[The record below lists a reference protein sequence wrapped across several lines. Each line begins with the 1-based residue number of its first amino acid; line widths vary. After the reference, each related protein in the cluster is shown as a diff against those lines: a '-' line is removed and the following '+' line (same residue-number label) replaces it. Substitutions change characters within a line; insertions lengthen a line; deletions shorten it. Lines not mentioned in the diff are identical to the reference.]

1 MDKGILF
8 YSVVHL
14 HVDQQLHLQ
23 NFLQIFDEKMTLR
36 LLGLSALIFSSSV
49 LIFIASNP
57 TWNVEGNTPP
67 DSLEEDITD
76 PTIKEAF
83 LSKFQS
89 AKHHHLRHKTEEK
102 KPLTAAQKAKIIQQM
117 KALRKQIEG
126 DFDRNTV
133 FEKRVDCSY
142 PYPAAS
148 CKTHETGPIHKVQ
161 HFLNPPPFSVG

>member
-1 MDKGILF
+1 
-8 YSVVHL
+8 
-14 HVDQQLHLQ
+14 
-23 NFLQIFDEKMTLR
+23 MTLR
-36 LLGLSALIFSSSV
+36 QLGLCALILSLVLV
-49 LIFIASNP
+49 LIANSTWSNF
-57 TWNVEGNTPP
+57 EGTAPP
-67 DSLEEDITD
+67 DVSSFGLEEDITD

-89 AKHHHLRHKTEEK
+89 AKHHHLQHKVEGK
-102 KPLTAAQKAKIIQQM
+102 AKLTAAQKAKIIQQM
-117 KALRKQIEG
+117 RALRKQIEG

-148 CKTHETGPIHKVQ
+148 CKTHETAPIHKVQ